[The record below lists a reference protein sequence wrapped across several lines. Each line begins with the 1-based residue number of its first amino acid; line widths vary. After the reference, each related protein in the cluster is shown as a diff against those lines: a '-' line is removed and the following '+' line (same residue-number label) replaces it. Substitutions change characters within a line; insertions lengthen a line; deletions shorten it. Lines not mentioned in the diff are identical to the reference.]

1 MPHGKVALLTGG
13 NRGIGRAIAVE
24 LERAGFRVVLGMR
37 RPGDAVPGLT
47 DPLRLPYDAED
58 PGAADA
64 LVAATIAAAGRIDVA
79 IASAGI
85 LRNVGIRD
93 GRDADLDDL
102 LAVNVKAPYRFARA
116 VLPHLEAA
124 GAGRFVVLASLSG
137 KRVKGGNIGYQMSK
151 HAMVALAHSVRTAGW
166 AKGVRATA
174 LCPSYVNTE
183 MVAGVGSVAPANMT
197 QPEDLARLVAAV
209 VQLPNTAAVA
219 ELLVNWQ
226 HEDML

>member
-1 MPHGKVALLTGG
+1 MSNGKVALLTGG

-24 LERAGFRVVLGMR
+24 LERAGYRVVLGMR
-37 RPGDAVPGLT
+37 RPDDVVVGLN
-47 DPLRLPYDAED
+47 DPLKLPYDATD
-58 PGAADA
+58 PKAADGLA
-64 LVAATIAAAGRIDVA
+64 AATIAATGRIDVV

-93 GRDADLDDL
+93 GKDAELDEL
-102 LAVNVKAPYRFARA
+102 LEVNLKAPYRLARA
-116 VLPHLEAA
+116 VLPQLEAA
-124 GAGRFVVLASLSG
+124 GEGRFVVLASLSG
-137 KRVKGGNIGYQMSK
+137 KRVKGGNIGYQMTK

-183 MVAGVGSVAPANMT
+183 MVAGVGSVTPEKMT
-197 QPEDLARLVAAV
+197 QPEDLARLVATV
-209 VQLPNTAAVA
+209 VQLPNNATVA

>member
-1 MPHGKVALLTGG
+1 MANGKVALLTGG

-24 LERAGFRVVLGMR
+24 LERAGYRIALGMR
-37 RPGDAVPGLT
+37 RPGETVEGLS
-47 DPLRLPYDAED
+47 DPLRLAYDATD
-58 PGAADA
+58 PAAAEA
-64 LVAATIAAAGRIDVA
+64 LVTATIAATGRIDVA
-79 IASAGI
+79 VASAGI

-93 GRDADLDDL
+93 GKDADLDDL

-116 VLPHLEAA
+116 VLPYLEAA
-124 GAGRFVVLASLSG
+124 GEGRFVVLASLSG

-151 HAMVALAHSVRTAGW
+151 HAMVALAHSVRAAGW

-197 QPEDLARLVAAV
+197 QPEDLARLVATV
-209 VQLPNTAAVA
+209 VGLPNNATVA

-226 HEDML
+226 HEDMV